1 MVDKDAH
8 YLMCK
13 GGVYYFTRHVPNDL
27 QRHYQK
33 PRIVMCLKTRSKNA
47 ALKASH
53 SLASK
58 LDDFWLQMR
67 ISHMEVPAAELLITG
82 QPIETFTS
90 CAAKLSDALE
100 KYCRLKGINRSK
112 QFFLSANRN
121 IGYVI
126 QHLGN
131 RPIDAY
137 SSSDAAAF
145 RDWLASRNLS
155 SASIRRIFSTVRAV
169 ITLTIQEE
177 GIKCGNAFAKTFLP
191 NDARPKRASI
201 TPEDIKRV
209 QKICLDMA
217 DERRLLV
224 ALISD
229 TGMRLS
235 EGLGLIWD
243 DIYLKHEYPHI
254 SLTPHLWRP
263 LKTSGSKRLIP
274 LVGAAYEAVKIMH
287 RQRTNPFLFS
297 SYTNANGC
305 NGNSCSAALNK
316 WLKQHL
322 PDAVIHS
329 FRHSFRDRLRN
340 AGVGSEMI
348 DQLGGWSNQ
357 SVGQGYGEGY
367 EVKKTYHTMKRVLT
381 FNNFKFL

>member
-8 YLMCK
+8 YLMNK

-58 LDDFWLQMR
+58 LDNFWLQMR
-67 ISHMEVPAAELLITG
+67 VSQMDVPAAELLITG
-82 QPIETFTS
+82 HPTETFTS
-90 CAAKLSDALE
+90 FAPKLSDALDT
-100 KYCRLKGINRSK
+100 YCRLKGKGRSK
-112 QFFLSANRN
+112 QFFSTAKRN
-121 IGYVI
+121 VGSVI
-126 QHLGN
+126 EKLGD
-131 RPIDAY
+131 RQVDTY
-137 SSSDAAAF
+137 SSSDAASY
-145 RDWLASRNLS
+145 RDWLLEQSLTPS
-155 SASIRRIFSTVRAV
+155 SIKRMFGTIRAV
-169 ITLTIQEE
+169 FTLTIQEH
-177 GIKCGNAFAKTFLP
+177 GLGCQNPFARTYLAP
-191 NDARPKRASI
+191 VNGVKRASI
-201 TPEDIKRV
+201 SLDDIKRV
-209 QKICLDMA
+209 QKICLDIA

-235 EGLGLIWD
+235 EALGLIWD
-243 DIYLKHEYPHI
+243 DINLNHQYPHI
-254 SLTPHLWRP
+254 SLTPHPWRP

-274 LVGAAYEAVKIMH
+274 LVGAAYEAVKFMH
-287 RQRTNPFLFS
+287 RQRTTPFLFN
-297 SYTNANGC
+297 SYTDANSC

-316 WLKQHL
+316 WLKCHV
-322 PDAVIHS
+322 PNAVIHS

-340 AGVGSEMI
+340 AGVQSEMI

-357 SVGQGYGEGY
+357 SVGQGYGEGFQLNI
-367 EVKKTYHTMKRVLT
+367 TYTAVQGLMVD
-381 FNNFKFL
+381 